1 MFYGADDTKGKTKG
15 RGYDNGA
22 NGKVDLSALLKEL
35 GRRGV
40 NELHVEGGGRLNGT
54 LVVAGL
60 IDELLLY
67 LAPCLIGDAAR
78 GMFTLP
84 ALASLEDKKRLV
96 IRDARM
102 VGSDLR
108 ILARLNSV
116 MGG

>member
-1 MFYGADDTKGKTKG
+1 MDALRGVGADILHLPD
-15 RGYDNGA
+15 A

-54 LVVAGL
+54 LVDAGL

-67 LAPCLIGDAAR
+67 LAPCLIGDVAR
-78 GMFTLP
+78 GMFSLP
-84 ALASLEDKKRLV
+84 ALASLEEKKCLA

>member
-1 MFYGADDTKGKTKG
+1 
-15 RGYDNGA
+15 
-22 NGKVDLSALLKEL
+22 
-35 GRRGV
+35 
-40 NELHVEGGGRLNGT
+40 
-54 LVVAGL
+54 
-60 IDELLLY
+60 
-67 LAPCLIGDAAR
+67 
-78 GMFTLP
+78 MFTLP